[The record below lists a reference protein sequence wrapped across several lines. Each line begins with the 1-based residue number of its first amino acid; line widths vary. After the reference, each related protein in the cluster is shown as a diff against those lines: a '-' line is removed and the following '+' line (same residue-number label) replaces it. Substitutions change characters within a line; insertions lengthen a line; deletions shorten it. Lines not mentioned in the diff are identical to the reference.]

1 MDYRWKNILT
11 CLLLVVSVIIVIP
24 WEDKP
29 FLGDQ
34 GFVLGLDLKG
44 GMQMTLQ
51 LDYSEKD
58 LTRSEKNDA
67 TQQAVDIL
75 YRRINQ
81 FGLTQPEIQKTGVD
95 SILVQ
100 IPGVETSRIDRV
112 RNILSTT
119 GTLEFYI
126 QASQVQRDKAGQPGN
141 NQTAPAG
148 TKWLQSRSDA
158 RNLKKFYLVEEEP
171 RVLGKHL
178 ETAGLSTPTGQGY
191 NVTLSLDDEG
201 AEQFAEATREAKQQG
216 RLIPIALDGVVQSA
230 PKVNEVITGGN
241 AQIEGDFEPDE
252 ARRLVTVLNS
262 GRLNAPI
269 EIVQENSVGP
279 SLGQASI
286 QRGQIAIGLAMAV
299 VVLFMMLY
307 YWGLGIVVSFV
318 LGFNLLLL
326 AALLLL
332 LKATLTLPGLAGILL
347 TVGIAVDASVI
358 IFERIREET
367 KKNQS
372 DRKAFE
378 VGWNKAFWAV
388 FDANITTLIAAIV
401 LFYFGSQAIRGFATT
416 LLLGVIT
423 TLFTVFFS
431 EKALIQGLMDLGVL
445 NLSMMDLFSGTEWKF
460 FSKAKAGLITAGL
473 FMICSIGVFAY
484 GASQGGR
491 IFGLEFTGG
500 QMMNLNMEKEVT
512 SNQIRNKLS
521 DITLGNNF
529 HPYIGAEVQRTFEG
543 ASESSSEKST
553 SSVNGGGSKAK
564 NGPAECSP
572 ASPCTFQ
579 LRLKGSRIQRVAG
592 FYIPRDLNRIFGETE
607 IDPKINP
614 GDESVLV
621 SFSNLDP
628 RPLEEFRSKIHSFR
642 YEDSY
647 ITPYSG
653 QDITIPG
660 QPDAGGSETT
670 DRIKIE
676 LSNSLFQAYLR
687 NDLIRTFRD
696 MIAPPR
702 ESVLERSPKFT
713 FMISLQ
719 QETPISEVRQQLVD
733 VFNKRGIERN
743 PFVRPVNQKGA
754 SEQDNV
760 RARQFVVETHPDVRS
775 TISEAYDEIL
785 SDIHS
790 GLALS
795 GGPFGGRVQS
805 IDAQVAESF
814 KRDAFW
820 AISLSWIAILFY
832 LAFRFQ
838 FAYGVGAV
846 FALIHDV
853 FLCVGLVALTDLLL
867 PPELGVN
874 LDIGM
879 SSLAAFLTVVGYSVN
894 DSIVTFDRIREI
906 IQESRNKTLGEIID
920 ESINLNLSRTILTSV
935 TTFLAAAVLF
945 FVTASSGT
953 DVASFAF
960 PIMIGVIIGTFSSM
974 FIASPLLVY
983 SPLVGKPENTRASR
997 LKQ

>member
-1 MDYRWKNILT
+1 M
-11 CLLLVVSVIIVIP
+11 
-24 WEDKP
+24 
-29 FLGDQ
+29 
-34 GFVLGLDLKG
+34 
-44 GMQMTLQ
+44 
-51 LDYSEKD
+51 
-58 LTRSEKNDA
+58 
-67 TQQAVDIL
+67 
-75 YRRINQ
+75 
-81 FGLTQPEIQKTGVD
+81 
-95 SILVQ
+95 
-100 IPGVETSRIDRV
+100 
-112 RNILSTT
+112 
-119 GTLEFYI
+119 
-126 QASQVQRDKAGQPGN
+126 
-141 NQTAPAG
+141 
-148 TKWLQSRSDA
+148 
-158 RNLKKFYLVEEEP
+158 
-171 RVLGKHL
+171 LGKHL

-216 RLIPIALDGVVQSA
+216 RLIPIALDGIVQSA
-230 PKVNEVITGGN
+230 PQVNEVITGGN
-241 AQIEGDFEPDE
+241 AQIEGDFEPEE

-286 QRGQIAIGLAMAV
+286 RRGQIAIGLALGI
-299 VVLFMMLY
+299 VVLFMILY
-307 YWGLGIVVSFV
+307 YWGLGVIVSFV
-318 LGFNLLLL
+318 LGLNLLLL

-416 LLLGVIT
+416 LLLGVLT

-460 FSKAKAGLITAGL
+460 FNKAKAGFAAAVLL
-473 FMICSIGVFAY
+473 MIGSVGVFAY

-500 QMMNLNMEKEVT
+500 QMMNLNMEKEVS
-512 SNQIRNKLS
+512 SNQIRQKLS
-521 DITLGNNF
+521 DITLGDNF
-529 HPYIGAEVQRTFEG
+529 HPYIGAEVQRTFEEAEQEDG
-543 ASESSSEKST
+543 ASAENNASASAESSSNT
-553 SSVNGGGSKAK
+553 GNTTT
-564 NGPAECSP
+564 ECAP
-572 ASPCTFQ
+572 TSPCTFQ
-579 LRLKGSRIQRVAG
+579 LRLKGSRIKRVANY
-592 FYIPRDLNRIFGETE
+592 YIPRDLNRIFGETE
-607 IDPKINP
+607 LEPSINP

-621 SFSNLDP
+621 SFSKLDAQ
-628 RPLEEFRSKIHSFR
+628 PLDQLRTRIHNFR
-642 YEDSY
+642 YDHSY
-647 ITPYSG
+647 IQPYAG
-653 QDITIPG
+653 QDISIPG
-660 QPDAGGSETT
+660 QPEAAGSETT

-687 NDLIRTFRD
+687 NDLITTFQD
-696 MIAPPR
+696 KIAPTR
-702 ESVLERSPKFT
+702 EAVLERSPKFT
-713 FMISLQ
+713 FLVSLQ
-719 QETPISEVRQQLVD
+719 QETPLSTVRQQFVD
-733 VFNKRGIERN
+733 VFNNRGIERN
-743 PFVRPVNQKGA
+743 PFVRPANQNG
-754 SEQDNV
+754 SSDQDNV

-775 TISEAYDEIL
+775 TISETYDEL
-785 SDIHS
+785 LDDID
-790 GLALS
+790 GALTLS

-846 FALIHDV
+846 VALIHDV

-867 PPELGVN
+867 PPELGIN

-906 IQESRNKTLGEIID
+906 IQESRNKTLRDIID

-960 PIMIGVIIGTFSSM
+960 PIMIGVVIGTFSSM
-974 FIASPLLVY
+974 FLASPLLVY
-983 SPLVGKPENTRASR
+983 SPLVGKPEETRASR
-997 LKQ
+997 MKQ